1 MAENDT
7 DVFDE
12 VETKEEVKEAEA
24 KETETKEDTEK
35 GATEDKSE
43 TEDGEEKSEKEESP
57 SSKDDSDEE
66 AGQLATIKAERQR
79 RQDAVAE
86 SDDLRKQLR
95 RIQES
100 QQEVPDAA
108 TDPDGFE
115 LFQDNKLFA
124 TKLDMAEEM
133 IGEDD
138 KPQYREDKAV
148 FTNLVSEVVDG
159 KSIQK
164 DETLY
169 KNFRK
174 SGNPAQFIRDT
185 VTKHNKALEV
195 SADDYETKQEAKY
208 RAKFIAEQ
216 KEKGVD
222 TLPDLTNA
230 AASESNTEDQ
240 DKDPGDH
247 IDAFDD

>member
-1 MAENDT
+1 MADNDT

-12 VETKEEVKEAEA
+12 VEEETKEEVKE
-24 KETETKEDTEK
+24 TETKEETKTEK
-35 GATEDKSE
+35 VE
-43 TEDGEEKSEKEESP
+43 TETEETKEKSEETKETTEETTASEDT
-57 SSKDDSDEE
+57 STEE
-66 AGQLATIKAERQR
+66 AGRLAALKDERRKRQGAEA
-79 RQDAVAE
+79 DNDE
-86 SDDLRKQLR
+86 LRKQLQ

-100 QQEVPDAA
+100 QQERPDAA

-115 LFQDNKLFA
+115 LYQDNKLFSA
-124 TKLDMAEEM
+124 KLEMSEDM
-133 IGEDD
+133 IGEEDRS
-138 KPQYREDKAV
+138 QYREDKAV
-148 FTNLVSEVVDG
+148 FTKLVSEVVDG

-174 SGNPAQFIRDT
+174 SGNPAQFIRNT

-195 SADDYETKQEAKY
+195 SADDYETKQEEKY

-216 KEKGVD
+216 KEKGLD

-230 AASESNTEDQ
+230 AASESNTQ
-240 DKDPGDH
+240 DKEDEPGDR